1 MGNGNAVSSWRP
13 LAYTSDHLEEMIEM
27 TQEYYGVENDIA
39 QRLFIEH
46 EYFKNPSGNAL
57 IDLAWD
63 EEKKVIAGQ
72 YVVLPMR
79 FKVGKEQIG
88 CVLSLNTLT
97 REAYR
102 GQGIFTK
109 LAENVYAR
117 AKEMDKE
124 FCYGMPNQN
133 SYPGFIKKLDFCN
146 LGAIPLFLRPLR
158 LSAMVREFLKNK
170 LLSVIAKPFDRLT
183 AVTKNAISSNIQIIP
198 VTAENA
204 ALMDRFWEHAQ
215 NKYSIMNVRDQAYV
229 SYRYLSMPLRDYYPF
244 LALQDGVPVAF
255 SAIRIMEVSGM
266 QCGMLADFLFAPGAK
281 AAAEQL
287 LISMMVKAEEL
298 NASMVG
304 ALMLAHTEEAKLL
317 RRKGFFRCPK
327 KLEPQPFPLIVR
339 AFHEKLKG
347 SGLLQIGHWFFTM
360 GDYDVI

>member
-109 LAENVYAR
+109 LAESVYAR
-117 AKEMDKE
+117 AKETDKG

-133 SYPGFIKKLDFCN
+133 SYPGFIKNRKLSRPFRCIFRRRKRLQN
-146 LGAIPLFLRPLR
+146 RMVTGLCGLFYTLMK
-158 LSAMVREFLKNK
+158 S
-170 LLSVIAKPFDRLT
+170 
-183 AVTKNAISSNIQIIP
+183 AISG
-198 VTAENA
+198 E
-204 ALMDRFWEHAQ
+204 M
-215 NKYSIMNVRDQAYV
+215 
-229 SYRYLSMPLRDYYPF
+229 
-244 LALQDGVPVAF
+244 VP
-255 SAIRIMEVSGM
+255 
-266 QCGMLADFLFAPGAK
+266 K
-281 AAAEQL
+281 W
-287 LISMMVKAEEL
+287 
-298 NASMVG
+298 
-304 ALMLAHTEEAKLL
+304 
-317 RRKGFFRCPK
+317 CP
-327 KLEPQPFPLIVR
+327 
-339 AFHEKLKG
+339 
-347 SGLLQIGHWFFTM
+347 
-360 GDYDVI
+360 D